1 MGCVWLGIAGLE
13 FPASK
18 AQPAALYVTFTI
30 CAGIFLLWLLHLV
43 LLPMTGRLII
53 LVTLLAISGSAAAQ
67 SFDFQLKLADSL
79 FQQKKYTESLKVYEE
94 IYKQKASSPAM
105 LLKMA
110 FVEEGLGHTA
120 RSLFYLD
127 NYYQLT
133 RDDRALEKMEETATA
148 FQLRGYAIT
157 PLDRFLM
164 VITAWRIPL
173 IAFLAIGT
181 LVFALSAWFTKEK
194 ALAGF
199 IVVVQFFFAAALL
212 FMINLDFK
220 PNTGIVSRA
229 PLYIMSGP
237 SSGADVVA
245 IIGDGHKLDIEGKED
260 VWVKITWEGKDG
272 WVKESG
278 IMKM

>member
-1 MGCVWLGIAGLE
+1 MTVR
-13 FPASK
+13 
-18 AQPAALYVTFTI
+18 
-30 CAGIFLLWLLHLV
+30 LL
-43 LLPMTGRLII
+43 
-53 LVTLLAISGSAAAQ
+53 TLLALFAISGAAAAQ
-67 SFDFQLKLADSL
+67 SFDFRLKLADSL
-79 FQQKKYTESLKVYEE
+79 FLQKKYTESLKVYEE
-94 IYKQKASSPAM
+94 IYQQKAYSSAM

-127 NYYQLT
+127 TYYQLT

-148 FQLRGYAIT
+148 FQLHGYAIT

-164 VITAWRIPL
+164 VLKIWRIPL
-173 IAFLAIGT
+173 IAFLAVGT
-181 LVFALSAWFTKEK
+181 LIFALSAWFTKEK
-194 ALAGF
+194 ALGGF

-212 FMINLDFK
+212 FMINLDLK
-220 PNTGIVSRA
+220 QDTGIVSKA

-245 IIGDGHKLDIEGKED
+245 IIGDGHKLDIEGRQD
-260 VWVKITWEGKDG
+260 VWVRINWDGKEG